1 MDAKDYHQNWVVV
14 PPDCK
19 RMAMSQLITK
29 VHIKNYRALA
39 DVSVDLRDLNVF
51 FGPNGAGKS
60 TFLDT
65 VWFVRDCAIRSV
77 ELASAARSHGIGLL
91 FDGAGEGEQI
101 TVAVS
106 TGELEYQLT
115 LGLSS
120 GRIDPFAGEILRRF
134 SDGLHLISRAAGSD
148 KADFYNAGIHDPV
161 NVALR
166 EPHKLSLGRY
176 LDFDSRINAAASLD
190 RILHFVHFYH
200 CRHLNLWSLK
210 NRGSE
215 ASYETWLWDRGDNLW
230 SVLRNLDGKRQIDER
245 YTTIL
250 NYMQQAFPTFDGVV
264 MEATGASSVY
274 GSFLEKGR
282 RKPIRASGVSDG
294 HLQLLCMLTALF
306 AEGKDRDAVLIF
318 DEPEISLHP
327 WAISVL
333 AEAMKTAAT
342 SWKKQILLATH
353 SPVLISQ
360 FEPKDILVA
369 ESCNGQAVFQRLC
382 QISEVQDLLEKYAAG
397 ALYMAEE
404 VGKQSVAAP
413 SAELAQ

>member
-1 MDAKDYHQNWVVV
+1 MPH
-14 PPDCK
+14 
-19 RMAMSQLITK
+19 LITK
-29 VHIKNYRALA
+29 VHITNYRALA
-39 DVSVDLRDLNVF
+39 DVSVDLRALNVF

-65 VWFVRDCAIRSV
+65 IWFVRDCAIRSV

-91 FDGAGEGEQI
+91 FDGADESEQI
-101 TVAVS
+101 TVAIS
-106 TGELEYQLT
+106 TSELEYQLT

-120 GRIDPFAGEILRRF
+120 GRIDPFAGEVLRRF
-134 SDGLHLISRAAGSD
+134 SDSVHLISRAAGSD
-148 KADFYNAGIHDPV
+148 KADFYNAGIDASV

-176 LDFDSRINAAASLD
+176 LDFDARIEAATSLD

-210 NRGSE
+210 IRGSE
-215 ASYETWLWDRGDNLW
+215 TSYETWLWDRGDNLW
-230 SVLRNLDGKRQIDER
+230 SVLRNLEGKRQIDDR
-245 YTTIL
+245 YTTIVK
-250 NYMQQAFPTFDGVV
+250 YMAQAFPTFDGIIV
-264 MEATGASSVY
+264 EATGASSVY

-294 HLQLLCMLTALF
+294 HLQMLCMLTALF
-306 AEGKDRDAVLIF
+306 AEGKSRDSVLIF

-333 AEAMKTAAT
+333 AEAMKTAAM
-342 SWKKQILLATH
+342 SWNKQILLATH

-360 FEPKDILVA
+360 FEPEDILVA
-369 ESCNGQAVFQRLC
+369 QGNNGHAEFKRLC
-382 QISEVQDLLEKYAAG
+382 QISEVQDLLERYAAG

-404 VGKQSVAAP
+404 VGKQSSAVR